1 MPRQLLGIVV
11 VIALLVFVVHRA
23 VVDLLNVQGTFHSRA
38 GWGSPDNRRGL
49 TSKTIK
55 GHTSQDNR
63 HAYYV
68 KKRQRAFRPG
78 YNWTK
83 AQEGSFLKETFDRI
97 QTGVPSNREGTL
109 LFVGIF
115 CRREDWISRTLI
127 RQTTI
132 SLVPPGVEVKF
143 VVCLQKAAG
152 LDPFLWAEMQQ
163 QQDLYLLDCKE
174 NMDEGKSFQY
184 FTSVR
189 QDFPDFA
196 YYAKTDTDTYVLF
209 HSIALALDASP
220 RCLFYGGLSNGPIN
234 HLPNFISGS
243 FYTLSHDL
251 LLMLEG
257 CGKACENNNGFE
269 DVIMAEH
276 LWTLVGGDIQ
286 YGDFGS
292 NHSLYYDRQ
301 AKDTQVVPRHVLLHP
316 LKAPEEWWRVHQ
328 AMISQVTA
336 KDVELAEQE
345 YFWDGPHT
353 TIRNLCQA

>member
-1 MPRQLLGIVV
+1 ML
-11 VIALLVFVVHRA
+11 H
-23 VVDLLNVQGTFHSRA
+23 D
-38 GWGSPDNRRGL
+38 D
-49 TSKTIK
+49 
-55 GHTSQDNR
+55 R
-63 HAYYV
+63 HVYHV
-68 KKRQRAFRPG
+68 EKRQWTPQQG
-78 YNWTK
+78 YDWTQ
-83 AQEGSFLKETFDRI
+83 AQEGSFSKEALDRI
-97 QTGVPSNREGTL
+97 QKGAPSYREDKL

-115 CRREDWISRTLI
+115 CRQEDWVPRTLI

-132 SLVPPGVEVKF
+132 SLVPPGVVVKF
-143 VVCLQKAAG
+143 VVCRQKTVG

-163 QQDLYLLDCKE
+163 HQDLYLLDCVE
-174 NMDEGKSFQY
+174 NMNEGKSFQY

-189 QDFPDFA
+189 QDFPEFA

-209 HSIALALDASP
+209 HSVALALDARP
-220 RCLFYGGLSNGPIN
+220 RCLFYGGLSNDPIN

-257 CGKACENNNGFE
+257 CGKACESNNGFE

-301 AKDTQVVPRHVLLHP
+301 ARDTPIMPRHVLLHP
-316 LKAPEEWWRVHQ
+316 MKAPDEWWRVHK
-328 AMISQVTA
+328 AMTYLMTA
-336 KDVELAEQE
+336 KEVEEAERE
-345 YFWDGPHT
+345 YFWDGPYT
-353 TIRNLCQA
+353 TNGNVCETTH